1 MPMGKVLITGG
12 AGFIGSNF
20 AKKANRQGLNVT
32 ILDNL
37 STGSQATVDE
47 LEQLGIKVII
57 GDILDQEL
65 LKKSLTGI
73 SAVVHLAAQVSVPI
87 SIENPEETIEINIKG
102 TQNVIDSCLE
112 TNVQRLVMASSA
124 AVYGD
129 LNNLPLKE
137 EDAGQGFSPYA
148 KSKWAN
154 EQQIIDVRK
163 QGLQA
168 TALRFFNVYG
178 SGQSPE
184 GTYAAVIPKFAD
196 LMIKGIAPT
205 INGDGLNTRD
215 FVHVE
220 DVCEAIMKLI
230 DGEWKSKDYH
240 VYNVATQSK
249 VTILDLVSE
258 INNCLIN
265 LVSDF
270 KPLNPI
276 HGPERIGDIRHST
289 ASITRITE
297 ALEWTPMVDFKQGI
311 NDIVIERLNLM

>member
-12 AGFIGSNF
+12 AGFIGSSF
-20 AKKANRQGLNVT
+20 AKKANQQGWDVT

-37 STGSQATVDE
+37 STGLQVTADE
-47 LEQLGIKVII
+47 LEKLGIKVII

-65 LKKSLTGI
+65 LNKSLTDF
-73 SAVVHLAAQVSVPI
+73 SAVVHLAAQVSVPV
-87 SIENPEETIEINIKG
+87 SIESPEETIEINVKG
-102 TQNVIDSCLE
+102 TQNVIESCLE
-112 TNVQRLVMASSA
+112 TNVKRLVLASSA

-129 LNNLPLKE
+129 SNNLPLKE

-148 KSKWAN
+148 KSKLAN
-154 EQQIIDVRK
+154 EQQIIVARK

-178 SGQSPE
+178 SGQNPE
-184 GTYAAVIPKFAD
+184 GVYAAVIPKFTD
-196 LMIKGIAPT
+196 LMIKGIAPK

-215 FVHVE
+215 FVHVD

-258 INNCLIN
+258 INICLNN

-276 HGPERIGDIRHST
+276 HGPKRIGDIRHST

-297 ALEWTPMVDFKQGI
+297 ALEWIPIVDLKQGI

>member
-1 MPMGKVLITGG
+1 MGKVLITGG
-12 AGFIGSNF
+12 AGFIGSSF
-20 AKKANRQGLNVT
+20 AKKANQQGWDVT

-37 STGSQATVDE
+37 STGLQATVDE
-47 LEQLGIKVII
+47 LEQLGIKIII

-65 LKKSLTGI
+65 LNKSLI
-73 SAVVHLAAQVSVPI
+73 DFSAVVHLAAQVSVPI
-87 SIENPEETIEINIKG
+87 SIESPEKTIEINVKG
-102 TQNVIDSCLE
+102 TQNIIESCLE

-154 EQQIIDVRK
+154 ELQIIDARK

-184 GTYAAVIPKFAD
+184 GTYAAVIPKFTD

-220 DVCEAIMKLI
+220 DVCEVIMKLI

-249 VTILDLVSE
+249 VTILNLVSE
-258 INNCLIN
+258 INTCLTN
-265 LVSDF
+265 LVPNF

-289 ASITRITE
+289 ASIKRITE
-297 ALEWTPMVDFKQGI
+297 NLDWSPKVDFKKGI

>member
-1 MPMGKVLITGG
+1 MGKVLITGG
-12 AGFIGSNF
+12 VGFIGSSF
-20 AKKANRQGLNVT
+20 AKKANQQGWDVT

-37 STGSQATVDE
+37 STGLQATVDE
-47 LEQLGIKVII
+47 LEQLGIKIII

-65 LKKSLTGI
+65 LNKSLI
-73 SAVVHLAAQVSVPI
+73 DFSAVVHLAAQVSVPI
-87 SIENPEETIEINIKG
+87 SIESPEKTIEINVKG
-102 TQNVIDSCLE
+102 TQNIIESCLE

-154 EQQIIDVRK
+154 ELQIIDARK

-184 GTYAAVIPKFAD
+184 GTYAAVIPKFTD

-220 DVCEAIMKLI
+220 DVCEVIMKLI

-249 VTILDLVSE
+249 VTILNLVSE
-258 INNCLIN
+258 INTCLTN
-265 LVSDF
+265 LVPNF

-289 ASITRITE
+289 ASIKRITE
-297 ALEWTPMVDFKQGI
+297 NLDWSPKVDFKKGI